1 MSKEVLIP
9 KKWVWDGVCT
19 YSTRYEFLSKY
30 FIKQPA
36 TAGTAGQV
44 LALNSDLEP
53 VWTDEGELP
62 APGTEGQVLALNAS
76 LEPVWKDEGELPAP
90 GTEGQV
96 LALNS
101 SLDPIW
107 QDDKTTTVF
116 QESDVPNNYDYK
128 GDTLIPDNTSNTLT
142 QGTIHYM
149 TLAFAGSVSSFS
161 PISDLTNATQM
172 THMLG
177 VAYSTNPADGL
188 LIRGLIDVGYNIGG
202 NNGAPVYIGGSG
214 LFTNV
219 APTGSGEYVRAVG
232 YRVDQQK
239 VYFNPSQDFILLT

>member
-1 MSKEVLIP
+1 MGKDVLIP
-9 KKWVWDGVCT
+9 KKWLYTDGQCT
-19 YSTRYEFLSKY
+19 YSSKYDLLSKY
-30 FIKQPA
+30 FIKYPDV
-36 TAGTAGQV
+36 AGTAGQV

-53 VWTDEGELP
+53 VWQNEGELP
-62 APGTEGQVLALNAS
+62 S
-76 LEPVWKDEGELPAP
+76 P

-101 SLDPIW
+101 SLEPVW

-116 QESDVPNNYDYK
+116 QESKVPNNYDYQ
-128 GDTLIPDNTSNTLT
+128 GDIFIPDFTSNTLT

-149 TLAFAGSVSSFS
+149 TFQISGSLSAFL
-161 PISDLTNATQM
+161 PISDLTNATHM

-202 NNGAPVYIGGSG
+202 SNGAPVYIGGSG